1 MRSRALPSFG
11 NLGSTGT
18 KKFNTKG
25 FGSSHITSNATTSR
39 SNNNNKNNRC
49 RRILTLCKRGC
60 QALFAGVFLWALY
73 GMYNALN
80 PPDLG
85 RPLRIAFVGNSMLHL
100 NDCPGLLVKMLE
112 APENRIRYNVTYDAC
127 LVGEQS
133 LASLLWG
140 SVECTFKHSTSLFGR
155 SKKKKFNEE
164 GEEQEDETK
173 ITMDDLLLGN
183 PLPEELFQDSKS
195 KKGEGANV
203 VTQTQAPATNY
214 NKWDYVVMVDQDRAP
229 AVLSAYRATIRALNR
244 TSFAAK
250 MYDGGATPVL
260 VQTAAYRN
268 MTGARAAYIGSFDD
282 FHAIL
287 TKGYQDYANT
297 LTNYFTK
304 RKQQQAPQPYETS
317 HKTNTLRQRHP
328 SKALISPV
336 GQAFVTV
343 QKDHPKLFE
352 KLYHEDHKHPSP
364 YGTYLQ
370 ACVLY
375 ITLVKREPPPYKL
388 QYWTV
393 YHDNFFGRYRTS
405 DLKGHITKDAVPTLE
420 EGMLLRAAA
429 LRTTG
434 LIGP

>member
-11 NLGSTGT
+11 NLSSTGT
-18 KKFNTKG
+18 RKFNTKG
-25 FGSSHITSNATTSR
+25 FGSSNLTSATGSSSHNT
-39 SNNNNKNNRC
+39 KNNGRQ
-49 RRILTLCKRGC
+49 RILIFCKRGC
-60 QALFAGVFLWALY
+60 QTLIACIFIWVLY

-140 SVECTFKHSTSLFGR
+140 SVECTFKHSTSLVGR
-155 SKKKKFNEE
+155 KKKKTFNDE
-164 GEEQEDETK
+164 GEQQEDKTK
-173 ITMDDLLLGN
+173 ITMDDMLLGN
-183 PLPEELFQDSKS
+183 VPEELFEDNNN
-195 KKGEGANV
+195 KKGKGANLA
-203 VTQTQAPATNY
+203 TQSQASTTSY

-229 AVLSAYRATIRALNR
+229 AVLSAHRATMRALNR
-244 TSFAAK
+244 TSFAEK
-250 MYDGGATPVL
+250 LYEGGATPIF

-282 FHAIL
+282 FHTIL

-297 LTNYFTK
+297 LTTYFAK

-328 SKALISPV
+328 NKALISPV

-343 QKDHPKLFE
+343 KKEHPKLFE
-352 KLYHEDHKHPSP
+352 KLYHNDHMHPSP

-393 YHDNFFGRYRTS
+393 YHDTFFGRYRTS
-405 DLKGHITKDAVPTLE
+405 DLKGHITKDPVPTLE
-420 EGMLLRAAA
+420 EGTMLRAAA
-429 LRTTG
+429 LQTTG
-434 LIGP
+434 LIGSVK